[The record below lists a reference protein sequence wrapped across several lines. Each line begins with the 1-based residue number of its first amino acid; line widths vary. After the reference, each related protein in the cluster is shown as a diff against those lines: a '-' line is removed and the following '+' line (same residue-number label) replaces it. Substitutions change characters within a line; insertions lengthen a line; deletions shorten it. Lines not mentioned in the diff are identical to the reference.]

1 MLITKGYKYRIY
13 PNNVQEEYINSI
25 FGSCRFVYNHFLEIR
40 SNEWK
45 DNKKSVSYKDT
56 SRMLTLLKSEREY
69 DWLKSCDS
77 MALQESLKD
86 LDKAYRNFFA
96 KRAFL

>member
-1 MLITKGYKYRIY
+1 
-13 PNNVQEEYINSI
+13 
-25 FGSCRFVYNHFLEIR
+25 
-40 SNEWK
+40 
-45 DNKKSVSYKDT
+45 
-56 SRMLTLLKSEREY
+56 MLTLLKSVREY

-86 LDKAYRNFFA
+86 LDRAYRNFFA